1 MLAKLYSAIKSLYLL
16 MNTSE
21 YLSWEK
27 KRVTIDSPSEKEHQG
42 FQKIEKA
49 QEKNSNVHSKYVTHK
64 HFQITSENTT
74 F

>member
-1 MLAKLYSAIKSLYLL
+1 

-21 YLSWEK
+21 FLSWEE

-42 FQKIEKA
+42 FQKTEKV

-64 HFQITSENTT
+64 HS
-74 F
+74 